1 MSTFEIHD
9 PADEPQISLA
19 PEEDTLPDELLSPE
33 ELQARQAEIDAAK
46 QAEADKKAAD
56 TNAVMDKFAGI
67 LKVIEDS
74 PSPRREEPRSETAPQ
89 PQQPSAQQIQEWD
102 DKLRELQVTNPTQYA
117 ALMREG
123 AVQEA
128 ERRILGQAGGV
139 IESSAKGF
147 IRDFKADKKGD
158 SRFYDQI
165 VKKFDVEMQ
174 DLPSQAILQMNDEQR
189 EREFKRRWN
198 SAAGEFFEANAK
210 PTQTLATTA
219 SRGTS
224 MAPSSGNRGGRQK
237 VTELTDGEKIA
248 LLRALGKDKAKAEIA
263 RIEYGL

>member
-56 TNAVMDKFAGI
+56 TNAVIDKFAGI
-67 LKVIEDS
+67 LKVIEDA
-74 PSPRREEPRSETAPQ
+74 PSPKREERHHETAPQ

-224 MAPSSGNRGGRQK
+224 MAPSNGNRGGRQK
-237 VTELTDGEKIA
+237 VVELTDGEKIA

>member
-56 TNAVMDKFAGI
+56 TNAVIDKFAGI

-74 PSPRREEPRSETAPQ
+74 PSPKRETTPHETTPQ

-224 MAPSSGNRGGRQK
+224 MAPSNGNRGGRQK
-237 VTELTDGEKIA
+237 VVELTDGEKIA
-248 LLRALGKDKAKAEIA
+248 LLRALGKDKAKAEIG

>member
-19 PEEDTLPDELLSPE
+19 PEEDALPDELLSPE
-33 ELQARQAEIDAAK
+33 ELQARQSEIDAAK

-56 TNAVMDKFAGI
+56 TNAVIDKFAGI

-74 PSPRREEPRSETAPQ
+74 PSPKRETTPHETTPQ
-89 PQQPSAQQIQEWD
+89 PQQPTAQQIQEWD

-224 MAPSSGNRGGRQK
+224 MAPSSGNRGNRQK

>member
-33 ELQARQAEIDAAK
+33 ELQARQSEIDAAK

-56 TNAVMDKFAGI
+56 TNAVIDKFAGI

-74 PSPRREEPRSETAPQ
+74 PSPKREESRSETVVQ
-89 PQQPSAQQIQEWD
+89 PQQPTPQQIQEWD

-224 MAPSSGNRGGRQK
+224 MAPSNGNRGGRQK
-237 VTELTDGEKIA
+237 VVELTDGEKIA